1 MTPTSISTEKP
12 QPDAALYGTDV
23 LELFTSYSRDS
34 YFAAFQVEAPA
45 FDPSKPTKT
54 WLDSS
59 VDLSD
64 PDNNLVQYCKLAP
77 MSGTWGI
84 KKFTLLAADAAAVNL
99 LPRPSAGVDPSKLSK
114 STTPV
119 PVRQLKP
126 DENFLPTS
134 DGLGVHI
141 HRDGFMP
148 QDNTF
153 LLSDRVLL
161 YKIAQKLGA

>member
-1 MTPTSISTEKP
+1 MTPISVANEKP
-12 QPDAALYGTDV
+12 QPDAALYGTDA

-34 YFAAFQVEAPA
+34 YLAAFQVEAPA

-54 WLDSS
+54 WFDSS

-64 PDNNLVQYCKLAP
+64 PDNNLVQYNKLAP
-77 MSGTWGI
+77 LNGSWGI
-84 KKFTLLAADAAAVNL
+84 KKFTLLAADAAVVNL
-99 LPRPSAGVDPSKLSK
+99 LPRPSVNVDPSKLSK
-114 STTPV
+114 SLTPV

-126 DENFLPTS
+126 DETLLPTS

-161 YKIAQKLGA
+161 YKIAQKIGA